1 MNILK
6 RHVALL
12 VTSAALLV
20 VIAWQFRENRRLQ
33 RALAA
38 RPHTATAPATAEG
51 APVGDSGGDAS
62 ERARVAGGKPS
73 RDPASML
80 GKLDQAIR
88 AARDARPDPSPAGG
102 GDDDSRESRR
112 EQRQKFIRM
121 MLGRLDGESDEA
133 YRARVAPLVTFALAR
148 PRERFEQRRKDF
160 EAAAELTPEQH
171 DELDRAVADAHGEL
185 LALANKSIAAGD
197 LTPYKRNPRG
207 VLAFLGGAVTT
218 VDSVDARLKKSLSAQ
233 QLELMD
239 QTGFD
244 LVEYLGVT
252 APWEKATP
260 PPAEAKTP

>member
-6 RHVALL
+6 RH
-12 VTSAALLV
+12 AALLITSAV
-20 VIAWQFRENRRLQ
+20 LLAVIAWQFRANRRLE

-38 RPHTATAPATAEG
+38 RSHTPVASPATA
-51 APVGDSGGDAS
+51 ATPDDASADAS

-88 AARDARPDPSPAGG
+88 AARDAKPDPSPTG
-102 GDDDSRESRR
+102 DDSRESRR

-218 VDSVDARLKKSLSAQ
+218 VDTVDARLKKSLSPQ

>member
-6 RHVALL
+6 RHAALL

-33 RALAA
+33 RALAT
-38 RPHTATAPATAEG
+38 RPQAATSAPTTAEG
-51 APVGDSGGDAS
+51 PDDAATDAT

-88 AARDARPDPSPAGG
+88 AARDAKPEPSPAAG
-102 GDDDSRESRR
+102 DDSRESRR
-112 EQRQKFIRM
+112 EQRQRFIRM
-121 MLGRLDGESDEA
+121 MLGRLDGESEEA
-133 YRARVAPLVTFALAR
+133 YRARVAPMVTFALAR

-218 VDSVDARLKKSLSAQ
+218 VDTVDARLKKSLSPQ